1 MIITCETCKTK
12 YKVDEEKFQGKKV
25 KCPKCGTVFLV
36 PEPLDSTVSQ
46 TGSGQVST
54 LKDTTKVMNTQ
65 DLAEA
70 AKALP
75 LTDRRFSLAV
85 LSGPMSGQV
94 LPITKSIFIIG
105 RAFGDLI
112 LPDTEISRKHCQLE
126 IYEDGRMLLKDLA
139 STNGTY
145 YQGERITEI
154 HIEDKTEFTVGKT
167 SLMFIITEEE

>member
-1 MIITCETCKTK
+1 MIITCETCQTK
-12 YKVDEEKFQGKKV
+12 YKVDEEKYQGKKV
-25 KCPKCGTVFLV
+25 KCPKCATVFKV
-36 PEPLDSTVSQ
+36 PSALDATV
-46 TGSGQVST
+46 GPSGEGPAAPV
-54 LKDTTKVMNTQ
+54 KDTTKVMNTQ

-94 LPITKSIFIIG
+94 LPVTKSVFIIG

-126 IYEDGRMLLKDLA
+126 IYEDGRMLLKDLS

-145 YQGERITEI
+145 YRGERITEI
-154 HIEDKTEFTVGKT
+154 PIEDKTEFVVGKT
-167 SLMFIITEEE
+167 SLMFIITDEE